1 MADTIATGAVPAR
14 ATSVA
19 RGHLR
24 VFLGATPG
32 SGKTFAMLRE
42 AHDRR
47 SQGEDVVA
55 GYIETHGRKL
65 TEQAI
70 GSLEVIPRL
79 HIEYHGKLMEEMD
92 LDGIL
97 ARHPQVVLVDEIA
110 HTNVPGVRHAKR
122 YQDVEEILDAGIDVV
137 TTVNVQHLE
146 SVKDLAEHITGIP
159 VRETLPDQVL
169 DNADEIQFIDISPE
183 ALRKRMRHGN
193 IYAPEKIDTA
203 LTNFF
208 RPGNLAA
215 LREIALRL
223 VARTV
228 GRARGAVRPA
238 PQDVLVAVSG
248 RESSGPLIRRASRL
262 ARRFGGFC
270 TVLVVLDRHDEATE
284 RGRTKSR
291 ELAELLQCGFLE
303 RAGTVTESVI
313 SVARELAVQ
322 HVVVGEA
329 AHQGVRGRLHRG
341 LIDRLITDLPDV
353 SVHVVARPSGTPA
366 GAHSSPQER
375 PDSEMLLRALHASA
389 SRAGLRTYLGYARGV
404 GTTIAMLDEASRRRQ
419 RGTDVVVAAVNTDG
433 RSRCELALQG
443 LEILGGP
450 NSPAV
455 QGRVDVD
462 ALLRRNPEVACLD
475 DLAALDTE
483 GRPITDSV
491 PRLLGAGMM
500 LIATLHLTDIRS
512 TVEGMGAMLGDRPQH
527 VVDDALLD
535 LITELEIVDIT
546 PSQLDERLRRGE
558 ILPASE
564 AAQARTR
571 AFRPQVLASLRE
583 LAFRL
588 LAEHT
593 DRRLVAYM
601 RDRGIE
607 TPWEVKP
614 RVMLCVPPRPGMED
628 VIATTATL
636 AARLDGKMTAVTVR
650 DRERSEQEMLLLGT
664 YAALTHQADG
674 TFVTLYEKD
683 AATAL
688 TQYARKIR
696 ATEIVVTRGRGRRGN
711 LRKLIELLTDVDI
724 HVLPNPRENNAARAL
739 RDGRRLGT
747 LRRFRRRR
755 G

>member
-1 MADTIATGAVPAR
+1 MTETIVGQTAPATEAA
-14 ATSVA
+14 AA
-19 RGHLR
+19 KRGHLR

-47 SQGEDVVA
+47 SQGEDIVA

-70 GSLEVIPRL
+70 GSLEIIPRL
-79 HIEYHGKLMEEMD
+79 QIEYHGRLMEEMD
-92 LDGIL
+92 LDAIL
-97 ARHPQVVLVDEIA
+97 KRHPQVVLVDELA
-110 HTNVPGVRHAKR
+110 HTNVPGLRHEKR
-122 YQDVEEILDAGIDVV
+122 YQDVEEILAAGIDVI

-146 SVKDLAEHITGIP
+146 LVKDLAEHITGIA

-193 IYAPEKIDTA
+193 IYAPDKVDTA
-203 LTNFF
+203 LANFF

-223 VARTV
+223 VAQTV

-248 RESSGPLIRRASRL
+248 RTSSGPLIRRASRL

-270 TVLVVLDRHDEATE
+270 TVLVVLDREDEETI

-291 ELAELLQCGFLE
+291 QLAELLQCGFVE
-303 RAGTVTESVI
+303 RRSKLADFVI
-313 SVARELAVQ
+313 SVARDLAVQ

-329 AHQGVRGRLHRG
+329 ARHGVRARLHRG
-341 LIDRLITDLPDV
+341 LVDRLIAELPDV
-353 SVHVVARPSGTPA
+353 SVHVVARPSVTPPG
-366 GAHSSPQER
+366 GALLGQER

-389 SRAGLRTYLGYARGV
+389 SRAGLRAYLGYARGV

-419 RGTDVVVAAVNTDG
+419 RGTDVVVAAVKTDG
-433 RSRCELALQG
+433 RTQCEVALQG

-455 QGRVDVD
+455 QGRVDVA

-483 GRPITDSV
+483 GHPITDSV

-512 TVEGMGAMLGDRPQH
+512 TVDGMGVMLGDRPEH
-527 VVDDALLD
+527 VVDDSFLD
-535 LITELEIVDIT
+535 LVTELEIVDIT
-546 PSQLDERLRRGE
+546 PSLLDERLRRGE
-558 ILPASE
+558 IVPSSE
-564 AAQARTR
+564 AAQARAR
-571 AFRPQVLASLRE
+571 AFRPEVLESLRE
-583 LAFRL
+583 MAFRL

-614 RVMLCVPPRPGMED
+614 RVMLCVPPRPGMEE
-628 VIATTATL
+628 VIAITASL

-650 DRERSEQEMLLLGT
+650 DRKRSEEEMQLLGT

-674 TFVTLYEKD
+674 TFITLYEKD
-683 AATAL
+683 PATAL
-688 TQYARKIR
+688 THYARKIL
-696 ATEIVVTRGRGRRGN
+696 ATEIVVTRGRGRRGT
-711 LRKLIELLTDVDI
+711 LRKLIELLTDVDV
-724 HVLPNPRENNAARAL
+724 HVLPNPHEATAA
-739 RDGRRLGT
+739 
-747 LRRFRRRR
+747 
-755 G
+755 

>member
-1 MADTIATGAVPAR
+1 MTDTIAGQTAPA
-14 ATSVA
+14 APA
-19 RGHLR
+19 AMLKRGHLR

-79 HIEYHGKLMEEMD
+79 EIEYRGKLMEEMD
-92 LDGIL
+92 LDRIL
-97 ARHPQVVLVDEIA
+97 SRHPQVVLVDELA
-110 HTNVPGVRHAKR
+110 HTNVPGLRHAKR
-122 YQDVEEILDAGIDVV
+122 YQDVEEILEAGIDVV

-203 LTNFF
+203 LANFF

-223 VARTV
+223 VAQTV
-228 GRARGAVRPA
+228 GRARGAIRPA

-248 RESSGPLIRRASRL
+248 RASSGPLIRRASRV

-270 TVLVVLDRHDEATE
+270 TVLVVLERHDEETE
-284 RGRTKSR
+284 RGQAKSR
-291 ELAELLQCGFLE
+291 ELAELLQCGFIE
-303 RAGTVTESVI
+303 RTGKITDSVI
-313 SVARELAVQ
+313 AVARELAVQ

-329 AHQGVRGRLHRG
+329 AHQSMRGRLHRG
-341 LIDRLITDLPDV
+341 LVDRLIAELPDV
-353 SVHVVARPSGTPA
+353 SVHVVARPSVAQRGGPLTA
-366 GAHSSPQER
+366 QDQR

-389 SRAGLRTYLGYARGV
+389 SRAGLRAYLGYARGC
-404 GTTIAMLDEASRRRQ
+404 GTTIAMLDEATRRRQ
-419 RGTDVVVAAVNTDG
+419 RGTDVVVAAVKTDG
-433 RSRCELALQG
+433 RNRCEIALEG

-450 NSPAV
+450 SSPAAR
-455 QGRVDVD
+455 GHVDVD

-500 LIATLHLTDIRS
+500 LIATLHLTDLRS
-512 TVEGMGAMLGDRPQH
+512 TVEGMGPMLGDRPGH
-527 VVDDALLD
+527 VVDDDFLD
-535 LITELEIVDIT
+535 LVTELEIVDIT
-546 PSQLDERLRRGE
+546 PSLLDERLRRGE
-558 ILPASE
+558 IVPASE
-564 AAQARTR
+564 AAQARAR
-571 AFRPQVLASLRE
+571 AFRPEVLASLRE

-607 TPWEVKP
+607 APWEVKA
-614 RVMLCVPPRPGMED
+614 RVMLCVPPRPGMEE
-628 VIATTATL
+628 VIAGTATL

-650 DRERSEQEMLLLGT
+650 DRKRSPHEMQLLGT

-674 TFVTLYEKD
+674 TFITLYEKD
-683 AATAL
+683 PATAL
-688 TQYARKIR
+688 THYARKIL
-696 ATEIVVTRGRGRRGN
+696 ATEIVVTRGRGRRGT
-711 LRKLIELLTDVDI
+711 LRKLIELLTDVDV
-724 HVLPNPRENNAARAL
+724 HVLPNPHEVNAA
-739 RDGRRLGT
+739 
-747 LRRFRRRR
+747 
-755 G
+755 

>member
-1 MADTIATGAVPAR
+1 MTDTIAGQTAPDAAAAAVK
-14 ATSVA
+14 

-47 SQGEDVVA
+47 SQGEDIVA

-79 HIEYHGKLMEEMD
+79 QIEYHGRLMEEMD

-97 ARHPQVVLVDEIA
+97 RRHPQVVLVDELA
-110 HTNVPGVRHAKR
+110 HTNVPGLRHEKR
-122 YQDVEEILDAGIDVV
+122 YQDVEEILAAGIDVV

-193 IYAPEKIDTA
+193 IYAPEKVDTA
-203 LTNFF
+203 LANFF

-223 VARTV
+223 VAQTV

-248 RESSGPLIRRASRL
+248 RMSSGPLIRRASRL

-270 TVLVVLDRHDEATE
+270 TVLVVPDREDEETT

-291 ELAELLQCGFLE
+291 QLAELLQCGFIE
-303 RAGTVTESVI
+303 RPGKLTDSVI
-313 SVARELAVQ
+313 SVARDLAVQ

-329 AHQGVRGRLHRG
+329 ARQGVRARLHRG
-341 LIDRLITDLPDV
+341 LVDRLIAELPDV
-353 SVHVVARPSGTPA
+353 SVHVVARPSVTPP
-366 GAHSSPQER
+366 GGPLLGQER

-389 SRAGLRTYLGYARGV
+389 SRAGLRAYLGYARGV
-404 GTTIAMLDEASRRRQ
+404 GTTIAMLDEASRRSQ
-419 RGTDVVVAAVNTDG
+419 RGTDVVVAAVKTDG
-433 RSRCELALQG
+433 RTRCEVALQG

-450 NSPAV
+450 NSQAV
-455 QGRVDVD
+455 QGHVDVA

-475 DLAALDTE
+475 DLAALDTD
-483 GRPITDSV
+483 GRPITESV

-512 TVEGMGAMLGDRPQH
+512 TVDGMGVMLGARPEH
-527 VVDDALLD
+527 VVDDSFLD
-535 LITELEIVDIT
+535 LVTELEIVDIT
-546 PSQLDERLRRGE
+546 PSLLDERLRRGE
-558 ILPASE
+558 IVPSSE
-564 AAQARTR
+564 AAQARAR
-571 AFRPQVLASLRE
+571 AFRPEVLESLRE
-583 LAFRL
+583 MAFRL

-614 RVMLCVPPRPGMED
+614 RVMLCVPPRPGMEE
-628 VIATTATL
+628 VIAITASL

-650 DRERSEQEMLLLGT
+650 DRKRSEEEMQLLGT

-674 TFVTLYEKD
+674 TFITLYEKD
-683 AATAL
+683 PASAL
-688 TQYARKIR
+688 THYARKIL
-696 ATEIVVTRGRGRRGN
+696 ATEIVVTRGRGRRGT
-711 LRKLIELLTDVDI
+711 LRKLIELLTDVDV
-724 HVLPNPRENNAARAL
+724 HVLPNPHEAAAA
-739 RDGRRLGT
+739 
-747 LRRFRRRR
+747 
-755 G
+755 

>member
-1 MADTIATGAVPAR
+1 MINPMTGTLATDTMAAPAKTG
-14 ATSVA
+14 

-47 SQGEDVVA
+47 SQGEDVVV
-55 GYIETHGRKL
+55 GYVETHGRKL

-70 GSLEVIPRL
+70 GSLEVVPRL
-79 HIEYHGKLMEEMD
+79 KAEYHGKLMEEMD
-92 LDGIL
+92 LDAIL
-97 ARHPQVVLVDEIA
+97 ARRPQVVLIDELA

-122 YQDVEEILDAGIDVV
+122 YEDVEEILDAGIDVV

-146 SVKDLAEHITGIP
+146 SVKDLAERITGIP

-203 LTNFF
+203 LANFF

-223 VARTV
+223 VAQTV

-238 PQDVLVAVSG
+238 PQSVLVAVSG
-248 RESSGPLIRRASRL
+248 RQSSGPLIRRASRL

-270 TVLVVLDRHDEATE
+270 TVLVVSGRHDEETE
-284 RGRTKSR
+284 RGRTKAR

-303 RAGTVTESVI
+303 REGKVADAVI
-313 SVARELAVQ
+313 GVAQELAVQ

-329 AHQGVRGRLHRG
+329 AHAGVRGRLRRG
-341 LIDRLITDLPDV
+341 LVDRLIAELPDV
-353 SVHVVARPSGTPA
+353 SVHVVARPAPVSRDVPFA
-366 GAHSSPQER
+366 SDHR
-375 PDSEMLLRALHASA
+375 PDSDMLLRALHASA
-389 SRAGLRTYLGYARGV
+389 SRSGLRVYLGYARGC
-404 GTTIAMLDEASRRRQ
+404 GTTVAMLDEANRRQQ
-419 RGTDVVVAAVNTDG
+419 RGTDVVVAAVKTDG
-433 RSRCELALQG
+433 RNRCELALG
-443 LEILGGP
+443 DLEMLGGRS
-450 NSPAV
+450 SPARD
-455 QGRVDVD
+455 GIVDVE

-475 DLAALDTE
+475 DLAGVDTQ
-483 GRPITDSV
+483 GRPITEAV
-491 PRLLGAGMM
+491 PRLLRAGMM
-500 LIATLHLTDIRS
+500 LIATLHLTDLRS
-512 TVEGMGAMLGDRPQH
+512 TVEGMGAMLGARPEH
-527 VVDDALLD
+527 VVDDAFLD
-535 LITELEIVDIT
+535 QVTELEIVDIT
-546 PSQLDERLRRGE
+546 PSLLDERLRRGE
-558 ILPASE
+558 IVPASE
-564 AAQARTR
+564 AAQARSL
-571 AFRPQVLASLRE
+571 AFRPEILASLRE
-583 LAFRL
+583 LAFRI

-628 VIATTATL
+628 VIASTAAL

-650 DRERSEQEMLLLGT
+650 DRKRSEQEMQLLGA

-674 TFVTLYEKD
+674 TFVTLYERD
-683 AATAL
+683 PASAL
-688 TQYARKIR
+688 THYARKIL
-696 ATEIVVTRGRGRRGN
+696 ATEIVVTRGRGRRGT
-711 LRKLIELLTDVDI
+711 LRKLIELLTDVDV
-724 HVLPNPRENNAARAL
+724 HVLPNPHESAAV
-739 RDGRRLGT
+739 
-747 LRRFRRRR
+747 
-755 G
+755 